1 MPVWNDISQPMK
13 NHSHEPEHRSW
24 RLEQRE
30 LLNLLEAQLELINQQ
45 EQTLELALKQSTA

>member
-1 MPVWNDISQPMK
+1 MK